1 MRKFAEIFD
10 DMRNKYIILA
20 ILILAL
26 LPVHQLCAQ
35 RRIMVYDPEL
45 NKPMRDV
52 LVWTDNQKPDTTNIL
67 GNVWI
72 PEKFDTLVI
81 NKSGYVAL
89 RIPYKWVEDTI
100 PMIRDYN
107 HIGEVVVYANR
118 DNDFERA
125 VARWVKADRVE
136 MQLRHPITG
145 IGFNFSDLFDK
156 QRRKDKKNAK
166 KLEKIFRQIDS
177 DDTNPI
183 VHSYREALRD
193 RMGR

>member
-1 MRKFAEIFD
+1 
-10 DMRNKYIILA
+10 
-20 ILILAL
+20 
-26 LPVHQLCAQ
+26 
-35 RRIMVYDPEL
+35 MVYDPEL

-89 RIPYKWVEDTI
+89 RIPCKWVEDTI

-107 HIGEVVVYANR
+107 NIGEVVVYANR

-145 IGFNFSDLFDK
+145 IGFNFSDLFNK

-183 VHSYREALRD
+183 VHSYREALLD